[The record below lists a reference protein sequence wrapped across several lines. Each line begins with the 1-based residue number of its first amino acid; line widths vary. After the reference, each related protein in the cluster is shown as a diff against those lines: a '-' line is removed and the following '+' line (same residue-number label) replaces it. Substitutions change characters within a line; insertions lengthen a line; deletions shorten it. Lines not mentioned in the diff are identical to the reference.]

1 MHSQKLNSPSFP
13 AKLTCLVLGL
23 SSMIMPGL
31 SQASW
36 KGTANDLKLLPRYCK
51 DTMSFPENYQARQA
65 YWVNV
70 MGKTFQHMH
79 HYCWA
84 LNEIQRSQRANI
96 DRQARIGLWQE
107 AANNYEYVIKN
118 AEPDFVLLPEIYTR
132 LGEVELLRNLPA
144 KANQAFSMARE
155 LKPDYW
161 PAYSRWA
168 EYLMRNSQR
177 AEALRIVTSGLQY
190 SPDAKILRELF
201 QTLGGKLSD
210 IPAKPAEKTVNDA
223 AATAQDSPVEKGEP
237 AKTGETP
244 PSNETNRNPPQ

>member
-1 MHSQKLNSPSFP
+1 MHSQKLNPPSFQ
-13 AKLTCLVLGL
+13 ANLTCLLLVL
-23 SSMIMPGL
+23 SSMIMPGI

-65 YWVNV
+65 YWVSV

-84 LNEIQRSQRANI
+84 LNEIQRSQRANTN
-96 DRQARIGLWQE
+96 RQARIGLWQE
-107 AANNYEYVIKN
+107 AANNYLYVIKN

-144 KANQAFSMARE
+144 NANKAFSMARE

-190 SPDAKILRELF
+190 SPDAKNLRELF
-201 QTLGGKLSD
+201 QTLGGNPSD
-210 IPAKPAEKTVNDA
+210 IPVK
-223 AATAQDSPVEKGEP
+223 PVEKPVNEAAVTTQDNSTAKGESEK
-237 AKTGETP
+237 AGETSP
-244 PSNETNRNPPQ
+244 PNESKP